1 MAFSRAKIRRFNK
14 IAEETPGV
22 GTYNMGVE
30 SKHGQLTDFIVANRA
45 ELPKHI
51 KDLYE
56 QLVASEEKKN
66 KSLQVNLDTVSREKQ
81 ALASQLTAAQTEVT
95 KQGLKIQELHQYVQ
109 RLEKNQLSLEELV
122 SKMRT
127 D

>member
-1 MAFSRAKIRRFNK
+1 M
-14 IAEETPGV
+14 
-22 GTYNMGVE
+22 
-30 SKHGQLTDFIVANRA
+30 
-45 ELPKHI
+45 
-51 KDLYE
+51 
-56 QLVASEEKKN
+56 
-66 KSLQVNLDTVSREKQ
+66 NLDTVSREKQ

>member
-1 MAFSRAKIRRFNK
+1 MNNLWRQK
-14 IAEETPGV
+14 
-22 GTYNMGVE
+22 
-30 SKHGQLTDFIVANRA
+30 
-45 ELPKHI
+45 
-51 KDLYE
+51 
-56 QLVASEEKKN
+56 KKN

-81 ALASQLTAAQTEVT
+81 ASATQLTAAQTEVT
-95 KQGLKIQELHQYVQ
+95 KQVLKIQELHQHVQ